1 MKYEHDYDYSS
12 ELEDVADELKRQFQL
27 ARDGRFERVPAD
39 LQTSEAFAVLAEEFG
54 EVARNIAERVE
65 NRVHSIDE
73 FVGDQSNSD
82 LYEELIQ
89 VAAVALSWAHGVAGR
104 L

>member
-1 MKYEHDYDYSS
+1 MKQKNDYDYSS
-12 ELEDVADELKRQFQL
+12 ELEDVQGELSRQFQL
-27 ARDGRFERVPAD
+27 VRDGRFARVPAD

-54 EVARNIAERVE
+54 EVARNLAERVE
-65 NRVHSIDE
+65 HIPHSIDE
-73 FVGDQSNSD
+73 FTGDQANHD

-89 VAAVALSWAHGVAGR
+89 VAAVALSWAYGVAGK